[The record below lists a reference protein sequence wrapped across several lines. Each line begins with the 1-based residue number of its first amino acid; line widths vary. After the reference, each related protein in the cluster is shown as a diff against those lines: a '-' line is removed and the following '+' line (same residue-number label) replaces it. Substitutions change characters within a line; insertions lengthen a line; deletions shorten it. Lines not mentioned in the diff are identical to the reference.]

1 MPIQWLYRELYIFVC
16 CSKTKGFE
24 KEERLVYQII
34 EDAGNKGI
42 WMRDIRFKS
51 NLLQAPTIKILR
63 TLESKKLIKSVRT
76 VQAPKRKIYM
86 LHGLTPDESLTGGA
100 WYSDQDF
107 ETEFVEVLSQH
118 CLKFLQQKVASTLT
132 FDSCTDIVACCW
144 VKSLGTSTY
153 MV

>member
-1 MPIQWLYRELYIFVC
+1 M
-16 CSKTKGFE
+16 
-24 KEERLVYQII
+24 YQII

-42 WMRDIRFKS
+42 WMRDIRLKS

-118 CLKFLQQKVASTLT
+118 CLKFLQQKVAGTLT
-132 FDSCTDIVACCW
+132 FD
-144 VKSLGTSTY
+144 L
-153 MV
+153 